1 MQEITYDQHGNTTP
15 PNSLEKDTKLE
26 TTHIEDIVAS
36 HGLNDRDLLFVRA
49 HSSLHPDPC
58 SAQLTALPLLFFT
71 RTSRLFK
78 PSLRTR

>member
-36 HGLNDRDLLFVRA
+36 HGLNDRDLLFVCA
-49 HSSLHPDPC
+49 HSSLQPDPC
-58 SAQLTALPLLFFT
+58 SAQLTALPLLFFP

-78 PSLRTR
+78 PSLRTK